1 MSSLPV
7 GTTVKLEG
15 LSSAEYNGKKG
26 IIAVTAPD
34 IAARGRV
41 AVIVDGATL
50 SFKRAN
56 VRRYFPSDDSDE
68 SDDDPPGPAAVSRAG
83 VRRFA
88 LATRR
93 RRDSASKIV
102 RNLSYQSAEIGKV
115 ADMLASV
122 LLAASS
128 ISMRSPG
135 IPAIA
140 PRRRDLSLQP
150 SCSLVRFAH
159 SQQLRKNR
167 HP

>member
-68 SDDDPPGPAAVSRAG
+68 SDEEDEAAPPPPKRAAGGTFVLTILTGWSSIEGRLRGQHVGQGAEGQGDGRARVGEALRGRQGKHDSPGPADVSG
-83 VRRFA
+83 VA
-88 LATRR
+88 LAATRVR
-93 RRDSASKIV
+93 CAIV
-102 RNLSYQSAEIGKV
+102 APF
-115 ADMLASV
+115 AM
-122 LLAASS
+122 
-128 ISMRSPG
+128 
-135 IPAIA
+135 IA
-140 PRRRDLSLQP
+140 RL
-150 SCSLVRFAH
+150 
-159 SQQLRKNR
+159 K
-167 HP
+167 